1 MVFSLFRRHVLQ
13 PERRRDPRR
22 LVIDGRIAF
31 GGRVYPLKDWSHRG
45 FAASGVGADHCPGD
59 RLLLTAEIPLT
70 DETLCFDCR
79 GVVVW
84 VDHARKELAVTF
96 LGLDYRI
103 ERKIRRG
110 LFPGGKTGS
119 ASCMA
124 RGCSYV

>member
-45 FAASGVGADHCPGD
+45 FAASGVGADPCPGD

-70 DETLCFDCR
+70 AETLCFDCR
-79 GVVVW
+79 CVVVW
-84 VDHARKELAVTF
+84 ADHPPKALTGTF
-96 LGLDYRI
+96 LVLDYRI
-103 ERKIRRG
+103 DRKMRREP
-110 LFPGGKTGS
+110 FPGGSK
-119 ASCMA
+119 
-124 RGCSYV
+124 

>member
-59 RLLLTAEIPLT
+59 RLLLTAEIP
-70 DETLCFDCR
+70 DR
-79 GVVVW
+79 KRVVSGKSVSVR
-84 VDHARKELAVTF
+84 VD
-96 LGLDYRI
+96 LGGRRI
-103 ERKIRRG
+103 LKKKKHI
-110 LFPGGKTGS
+110 KNS
-119 ASCMA
+119 W
-124 RGCSYV
+124 YN

>member
-70 DETLCFDCR
+70 DETLCFDR
-79 GVVVW
+79 SEE
-84 VDHARKELAVTF
+84 HTSELQSLMRTSYAVF
-96 LGLDYRI
+96 CL
-103 ERKIRRG
+103 KQ
-110 LFPGGKTGS
+110 
-119 ASCMA
+119 
-124 RGCSYV
+124 